1 MRTLKKDS
9 LILFLAAITTIFLS
23 ACTKLVSN
31 ENTERLILP
40 TIVEYSRATQS
51 EVKRE
56 LENCLDCD
64 ATKELIID
72 YGIMRDQTREA
83 LK

>member
-9 LILFLAAITTIFLS
+9 LILFLAAITMIFLN
-23 ACTKLVSN
+23 ACTKGVSN
-31 ENTERLILP
+31 ESTERLILP
-40 TIVEYSRATQS
+40 TIVEYSHATQS

-56 LENCLDCD
+56 LENCHDCD